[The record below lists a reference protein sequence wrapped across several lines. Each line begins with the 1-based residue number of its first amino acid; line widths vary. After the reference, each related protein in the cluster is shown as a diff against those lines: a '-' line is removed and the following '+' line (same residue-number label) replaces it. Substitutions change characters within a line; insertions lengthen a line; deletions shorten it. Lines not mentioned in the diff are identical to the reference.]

1 MNYYKTAIMRGPGHS
16 AVKGLTTVDLGA
28 PDFELLCQQ
37 HLKYKETLE
46 WLGLEVIFLDPITE
60 HPDAY
65 FTEDVAIVTPQ
76 ITVILRPGAEQRR
89 GETTFIEPAL
99 SKFGDL
105 AHILSPGT
113 IDGGDVLVVNK
124 HCVIGLSERTN
135 RNGAEQLGNILGQF
149 GYITDIV
156 DVPEALH
163 FKSSVNFIDENSLLV
178 TQASYWLDCLSAY
191 RKFVVPQGEEYAAN
205 VVWIN
210 DHILIPADFPGTR
223 RLLEEQAYQ
232 VIEMPVSEIAKM
244 DGGLTCLSL
253 RLT

>member
-1 MNYYKTAIMRGPGHS
+1 
-16 AVKGLTTVDLGA
+16 
-28 PDFELLCQQ
+28 
-37 HLKYKETLE
+37 
-46 WLGLEVIFLDPITE
+46 
-60 HPDAY
+60 
-65 FTEDVAIVTPQ
+65 
-76 ITVILRPGAEQRR
+76 
-89 GETTFIEPAL
+89 
-99 SKFGDL
+99 
-105 AHILSPGT
+105 
-113 IDGGDVLVVNK
+113 
-124 HCVIGLSERTN
+124 VIGLSERTN

-149 GYITDIV
+149 GYVTDIV